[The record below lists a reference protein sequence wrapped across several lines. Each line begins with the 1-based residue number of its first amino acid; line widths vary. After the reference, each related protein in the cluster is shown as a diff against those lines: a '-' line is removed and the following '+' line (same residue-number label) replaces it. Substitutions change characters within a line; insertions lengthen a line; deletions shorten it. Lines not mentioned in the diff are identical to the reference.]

1 MTSKRDVMESFRNI
15 STGTMGC
22 SIRSLLTASMIL
34 QYIKWNDIKEIQNLA
49 DKIYAYYINNIKKNT
64 EISMD
69 EFYYICTNCERIFL
83 SSKDEIGDMDLEYIN
98 YEYDDYE
105 KYISFINYLNEK
117 DKFNYKISNEF
128 NKDYKQ
134 LKKNKIVHI
143 NN

>member
-1 MTSKRDVMESFRNI
+1 
-15 STGTMGC
+15 
-22 SIRSLLTASMIL
+22 
-34 QYIKWNDIKEIQNLA
+34 
-49 DKIYAYYINNIKKNT
+49 
-64 EISMD
+64 MD
-69 EFYYICTNCERIFL
+69 EFYYIFTNCERIFL

>member
-1 MTSKRDVMESFRNI
+1 
-15 STGTMGC
+15 
-22 SIRSLLTASMIL
+22 
-34 QYIKWNDIKEIQNLA
+34 
-49 DKIYAYYINNIKKNT
+49 
-64 EISMD
+64 
-69 EFYYICTNCERIFL
+69 
-83 SSKDEIGDMDLEYIN
+83 MDLEYIN